1 MLNKINWAED
11 RSYRTGTDNEP
22 VQFYL
27 ESLCNSTHLEL
38 LLGYFSSAAINVLS
52 LGFASFLFAGGTVRM
67 VVNNVLSAEDRNA
80 IKVGNNN
87 EVEPNLI
94 DLSDTTD

>member
-11 RSYRTGTDNEP
+11 RYYRTGTDNEP

-38 LLGYFSSAAINVLS
+38 SLGYFSSAAINVLS
-52 LGFASFLFAGGTVRM
+52 LGFASFLFVGGIVRM
-67 VVNNVLSAEDRNA
+67 VVNNVLF
-80 IKVGNNN
+80 
-87 EVEPNLI
+87 
-94 DLSDTTD
+94 SDEL